1 VARGRPAG
9 SPAGGGEE
17 IQAPRPLGARLATA
31 ACALLVAVA
40 LAAPALGTGPLHG
53 SAVAGLGAGALLFIC
68 AGLALRRSAPLVAGF
83 VLLGAEQAVRLTGGP
98 AHADGWTPLYAAGFL
113 LSAELAWWSIEPR
126 VPAFS
131 ELRVL
136 VNRVAVVAGCCAGGA
151 LLAALVVL
159 AAGVPLEGG
168 VALELVGVLAA
179 AAAVAVVAVVARS
192 SVR

>member
-1 VARGRPAG
+1 
-9 SPAGGGEE
+9 
-17 IQAPRPLGARLATA
+17 
-31 ACALLVAVA
+31 
-40 LAAPALGTGPLHG
+40 LHG
-53 SAVAGLGAGALLFIC
+53 SAVTGLAAGALFCLS
-68 AGLALRRSAPLVAGF
+68 AGLALRRSSLLVAAF
-83 VLLGAEQAVRLTGGP
+83 ALLGAEQAVRLTAGP
-98 AHADGWTPLYAAGFL
+98 AQADQWAPLYAAAFL

-136 VNRVAVVAGCCAGGA
+136 AGRVAVVAGCCAVGA

-179 AAAVAVVAVVARS
+179 AAAVAVVAAVARS

>member
-1 VARGRPAG
+1 V
-9 SPAGGGEE
+9 
-17 IQAPRPLGARLATA
+17 
-31 ACALLVAVA
+31 
-40 LAAPALGTGPLHG
+40 PALDTGPLHG
-53 SAVAGLGAGALLFIC
+53 SAVAGLGVGALLCLC
-68 AGLALRRSAPLVAGF
+68 AGLALRRGAPLVAGF

-98 AHADGWTPLYAAGFL
+98 DHADEWTPLYAAGFL
-113 LSAELAWWSIEPR
+113 LCAELAWWSIEPR

-136 VNRVAVVAGCCAGGA
+136 VDRVAVVAGCCAGGA

-168 VALELVGVLAA
+168 LALELVGVLAA
-179 AAAVAVVAVVARS
+179 AAAVTVVAVVAHS

>member
-1 VARGRPAG
+1 VA
-9 SPAGGGEE
+9 
-17 IQAPRPLGARLATA
+17 I
-31 ACALLVAVA
+31 A
-40 LAAPALGTGPLHG
+40 LAAPSLDTGPLHG
-53 SAVAGLGAGALLFIC
+53 EAVTALGAGGLLCIC

-98 AHADGWTPLYAAGFL
+98 AHADKWTPLYAAGFL
-113 LSAELAWWSIEPR
+113 LAAELAWWSIEPR

-136 VNRVAVVAGCCAGGA
+136 VSRVAVVAGCCAGGA

-179 AAAVAVVAVVARS
+179 AAAVAVVAAVAHS